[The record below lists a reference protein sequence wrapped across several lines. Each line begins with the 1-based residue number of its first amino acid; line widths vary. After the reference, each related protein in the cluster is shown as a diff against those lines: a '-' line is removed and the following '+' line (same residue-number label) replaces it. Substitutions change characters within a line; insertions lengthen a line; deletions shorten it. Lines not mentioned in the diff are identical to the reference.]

1 MASNTSSTDAV
12 CYLNLSEKAA
22 SNNSSTN
29 GNNRNAVALPI
40 AVPEDRQYS
49 LSRYLAP
56 SNQLAPDH
64 PEYRLRAPMAFKP
77 QVSNRES
84 RRQNKRRMEAILR
97 AVEAKLN
104 SSG

>member
-12 CYLNLSEKAA
+12 CYLNLAETTT

-29 GNNRNAVALPI
+29 GNVVTLPV

-49 LSRYLAP
+49 LTRYLAR
-56 SNQLAPDH
+56 SDQLAPDH
-64 PEYRLRAPMAFKP
+64 PEYCLRTPIAFKP

>member
-12 CYLNLSEKAA
+12 YYLNLAETTT

-29 GNNRNAVALPI
+29 GNNGNAVTLPV

-49 LSRYLAP
+49 ISRYLAR
-56 SNQLAPDH
+56 SDQLAPDH
-64 PEYRLRAPMAFKP
+64 PEYRLRAPVAFKP

-84 RRQNKRRMEAILR
+84 RRQNKRRMESILR
-97 AVEAKLN
+97 AIESKLD